1 MPDHRETYRTFIG
14 SLLSIFTMVLLLC
27 YGGYKIADLVS
38 YKGYRLIVANE
49 ENFYAVDEVFG
60 FEQGFNIAAGVTSLD
75 GKNDWI
81 EDETIAT
88 VKIYLKSWDVYD
100 QDKPPIEFRPM
111 KTKPCTA

>member
-1 MPDHRETYRTFIG
+1 M
-14 SLLSIFTMVLLLC
+14 LLLLC
-27 YGGYKIADLVS
+27 YGGYKIVDLVS